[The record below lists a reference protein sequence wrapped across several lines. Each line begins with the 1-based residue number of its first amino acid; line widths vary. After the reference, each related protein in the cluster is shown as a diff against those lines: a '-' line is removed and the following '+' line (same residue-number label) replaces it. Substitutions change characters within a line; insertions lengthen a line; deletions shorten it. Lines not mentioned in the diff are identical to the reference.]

1 MEESEL
7 FKKVSFFDPR
17 SKIEEF
23 TQKLNNILFKEN
35 SNIMNCF
42 LTKTT
47 DNKYCLFIK
56 TDQSTRNSNNITFD
70 FFNFFARREVLDEK
84 FYKEYLDK
92 GLSIEEIN
100 ELNDLFMEFTLKNNY
115 ESSLFSSSFLIK
127 SESYVKALYFKFTPN
142 EEKNLYVLE
151 DKKIEKKF
159 GLAHKNLL
167 DDLIKDKKEH
177 QLFEINPYTLIRYNF
192 DNIENCIDYIKS
204 ENNVDRYFGDRYY
217 ILEYYENLEVYEYY
231 FHKAYSLIDEE
242 LKKVTF

>member
-1 MEESEL
+1 MEDSEL
-7 FKKVSFFDPR
+7 FQKVSFFDPR
-17 SKIEEF
+17 PKIEEF
-23 TQKLNNILFKEN
+23 TQRLNKILFKEN
-35 SNIMNCF
+35 SNIINCF

-47 DNKYCLFIK
+47 DLKYVLFIK
-56 TDQSTRNSNNITFD
+56 TDKSTRNSKNITFD
-70 FFNFFARREVLDEK
+70 FFNFFACREALDEK

-100 ELNDLFMEFTLKNNY
+100 ELNDLFMDFTLKNHY

-127 SESYVKALYFKFTPN
+127 GDYYVKGFYFKFTPN
-142 EEKNLYVLE
+142 EEKNLYILE

-159 GLAHKNLL
+159 GLAHKNIL
-167 DDLIKDKKEH
+167 DDLIKGKKEH

-204 ENNVDRYFGDRYY
+204 ENNVDRYFGDKYY

-231 FHKAYSLIDEE
+231 FHKAYSLLGDDPTKIN
-242 LKKVTF
+242 F